1 METLS
6 RWIQVATSLNPVI
19 QGKLLTSLVI
29 IFVLWALQ
37 WGVYR
42 LVVWRSQESRTHYRW
57 RKSLH
62 YLAIGIGI
70 FLVGRVW
77 LEGLASLATFL
88 GLVSAGI
95 AIALGDLVT
104 GLAGWMFILT
114 RRPFELGDRIEIGGY
129 RGDVIDLR
137 PFAFSLI
144 EIGNWVDAD
153 QSTGRIIHI
162 PNGRVLREP
171 MANYTQGFNYIWH
184 EIPVMVTFE
193 SNWEE
198 AKRIIS
204 EVVIEYSEQ
213 LSDSAARRVRMAARR
228 YYIVFSKLTPI
239 VYTTVADSGIV
250 LTMRFLCQPRR
261 RRGTS
266 EAIWEAIC
274 ASLPKGM
281 ISTWPTPPSASTT
294 TGWRANRARVANL
307 VRGKGDRKHLAH
319 HTPLLPHLYCL
330 TLETL

>member
-6 RWIQVATSLNPVI
+6 DWIQAVTSLNPVI

-37 WGVYR
+37 WGLYW
-42 LVVWRSQESRTHYRW
+42 LVSWRSQDSRTHYRW
-57 RKSLH
+57 RKTLH
-62 YLAIGIGI
+62 YVAIGLGV

-104 GLAGWMFILT
+104 GLAGWMFILA
-114 RRPFELGDRIEIGGY
+114 RRPFELGDRIEIGAY

-137 PFAFSLI
+137 PFAFSLM

-153 QSTGRIIHI
+153 QSTGRIVHI
-162 PNGRVLREP
+162 PNGRVFKEP
-171 MANYTQGFNYIWH
+171 LANYTQGFNYIWH

-198 AKRIIS
+198 AKRILIEAVTEHS
-204 EVVIEYSEQ
+204 EG

-228 YYIVFSKLTPI
+228 YYIIFSKLTPI

-266 EAIWEAIC
+266 EAIWEAILREF
-274 ASLPKGM
+274 AKRDDIDLAY
-281 ISTWPTPPSASTT
+281 PTQ
-294 TGWRANRARVANL
+294 RIYNNRL
-307 VRGKGDRKHLAH
+307 EGKPGAGGKPGQGEERS
-319 HTPLLPHLYCL
+319 
-330 TLETL
+330 